1 MKMTKKLIF
10 AALAV
15 AAVIGFASCQK
26 EIGGINWQGG
36 VLGSGD
42 GTKTYKVNQKN
53 EKTKEKIRGMKE
65 VGILK
70 RAQGTCVIQINN
82 QKSATQASGG
92 TLDGVA
98 GFATCFTKNKTPAG
112 ATEKLPNDG
121 TYNFLLVGVRWVYDK
136 ADYYVSYYC
145 NIREADMDKVNFGAG
160 TNTKTA
166 YDSKATEAYEI
177 ELQPFT
183 TLKNAVLDNGTLTVA
198 VKFEGKTDGS
208 IDVTLLKNVETNTQA
223 STTSGGTQLDKYTVP
238 AAIIGN
244 EDRSQE
250 GKLCVYANI
259 YEERTLNARWDIYDV
274 SWKPIAAAYADDDD
288 FIEVG
293 DVIFE

>member
-10 AALAV
+10 AAVAV

-26 EIGGINWQGG
+26 EIGDVDWKTGS
-36 VLGSGD
+36 SGD
-42 GTKTYKVNQKN
+42 GTKTYTVNQKN
-53 EKTKEKIRGMKE
+53 EKTDEKIRGMKE
-65 VGILK
+65 AGILK
-70 RAQGTCVIQINN
+70 RAVGTCVIQIKN
-82 QKSATQASGG
+82 QKSGTQAAGG
-92 TLDGVA
+92 TRDGVA
-98 GFATCFTKNKTPAG
+98 GFATCFTKNKTPDGVA
-112 ATEKLPNDG
+112 EKLANDG
-121 TYNFLLVGVRWVYDK
+121 TYNFLLVGVRWEYNK

-145 NIREADMDKVNFGAG
+145 NIREADMNKVNFGAG

-166 YDSKATEAYEI
+166 YDPTATEAYEI
-177 ELQPFT
+177 ELKTFT
-183 TLKNAVLDNGTLTVA
+183 TLSKAVLDNGTLTVA

-208 IDVTLLKNVETNTQA
+208 IDVTLLKDVETNTQA

-238 AAIIGN
+238 AAVIGN
-244 EDRSQE
+244 EDRTQE

-259 YEERTLNARWDIYDV
+259 YEGKTLNARWDIYDV
-274 SWKPIAAAYADDDD
+274 SWKPVGIYADEDD